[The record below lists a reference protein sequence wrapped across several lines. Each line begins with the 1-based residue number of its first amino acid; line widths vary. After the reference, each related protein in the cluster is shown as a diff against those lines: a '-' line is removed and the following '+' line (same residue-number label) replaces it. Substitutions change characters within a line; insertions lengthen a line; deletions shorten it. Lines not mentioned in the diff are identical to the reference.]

1 MVPGMLEKQSSRKHN
16 KRVITLVDD
25 ALQSSDLFAQGRE
38 LTIIHNSDAYKLRLT
53 GNGKLILTK

>member
-1 MVPGMLEKQSSRKHN
+1 MVPGMLEKQSSRKLS
-16 KRVITLVDD
+16 KRIITLVDD

-38 LTIIHNSDAYKLRLT
+38 LTIIHNSDVYKLRLT

>member
-1 MVPGMLEKQSSRKHN
+1 MALGMLEKQSSRKHN